1 MTYRSV
7 NGLSIFA
14 ILWKR
19 RFNLSDF
26 MKTIGVILAGGKGT
40 RLFPVTQCTSKQL
53 LPVYDKPMIFYPLS
67 TLMLAGIREYIIVT
81 SPYYQSNFRSLL
93 GDGSSLGISIE
104 YISQPEPNGLAEVFL
119 LAESSLKNCSVA
131 LILGDNL
138 FYGNNL
144 LVQIKKNLNNPG
156 SSLFA
161 YSVSDPREYGVVDF
175 SPQGEVISIEEKPL
189 NPKSNYAL
197 TGLYIYDNSVIDKA
211 KNLKL
216 SSRGEY
222 EITDLNNMYL
232 IEKQLK
238 IEILGRGIA
247 WFDTGK
253 IDSLY
258 EATSYVK
265 TIQNR
270 QGFKICCPEEIAWR
284 NGWISSEDIMS
295 LAKPLI
301 PSGYGSYLENLVNRI

>member
-1 MTYRSV
+1 M
-7 NGLSIFA
+7 N
-14 ILWKR
+14 
-19 RFNLSDF
+19 
-26 MKTIGVILAGGKGT
+26 TIGVILAGGRGT
-40 RLFPVTQCTSKQL
+40 RLFPVTKCTSKQL
-53 LPVYDKPMIFYPLS
+53 LPIYDKPMISYPLS
-67 TLMLAGIREYIIVT
+67 TLMLAGIREFIIVT
-81 SPYYQSNFRSLL
+81 TPYHQNNFSTLL
-93 GDGSSLGISIE
+93 GDGSSLGISIK
-104 YISQPEPNGLAEVFL
+104 YICQSEPKGLAEVFL
-119 LAESSLKNCSVA
+119 LAESHFYNRSVA

-144 LVQIKKNLNNPG
+144 LAQIKNNLSNSG
-156 SSLFA
+156 CCLFA
-161 YSVSDPREYGVVDF
+161 YSVSNPKEYGVVEF
-175 SPQGEVISIEEKPL
+175 SPDGEVLSLEEKPIA
-189 NPKSNYAL
+189 PKSNYAV
-197 TGLYIYDNSVIDKA
+197 TGLYIYDNTVIDRA
-211 KNLKL
+211 KNLRP
-216 SSRGEY
+216 SPRGEY

-232 IEKQLK
+232 IDNQIK

-284 NGWISSEDIMS
+284 NGWISSEEVLS

-301 PSGYGSYLENLVNRI
+301 SSGYGSYLENLVNEK